1 MIIKGPLISGTFIE
15 RPNRFITLVNING
28 KIVRSHLPDPGRL
41 KELLI
46 PGVELLL
53 RPASNLLKRK
63 TKYSTV
69 MVRFEGKLISLV
81 STLPNQFVME
91 SITNNILPMFKKYK
105 IIKNLC

>member
-53 RPASNLLKRK
+53 SKFDAGLKRS
-63 TKYSTV
+63 STPGINSSFN
-69 MVRFEGKLISLV
+69 RPGSGR
-81 STLPNQFVME
+81 
-91 SITNNILPMFKKYK
+91 
-105 IIKNLC
+105 

>member
-46 PGVELLL
+46 PGVEVLL

-69 MVRFEGKLISLV
+69 MVRYEGKLISLV
-81 STLPNQFVME
+81 STFP
-91 SITNNILPMFKKYK
+91 I
-105 IIKNLC
+105 NLLWSL